1 MLFNFTDSSNE
12 VPFDLVFLIRLKYV
26 KIGQSL
32 IDIIR
37 KQHGGL
43 KGCTDEYIESIIEGN
58 TGHRVLLMIDGYDQ
72 YKPGTNR
79 DIDETI
85 ENGVGRCFLILTSR
99 PGDYLKKFIR
109 DKLHGEIIIEGLSE
123 ESIKE
128 LSTKYLGSEQ
138 LSDEMLRQAKA
149 VGIYGLLHISI
160 ILNMVV
166 VVFLENKSLPK
177 SRTALYYTVFRLTMD
192 RATLKT
198 FGHTKLEDLLY
209 ILGEF
214 SWEALQN
221 DIQQVLL
228 QKVRNNLPK
237 KIYVSLRLRV
247 QN

>member
-1 MLFNFTDSSNE
+1 MVFDFTGSSSK
-12 VPFDLVFLIRLKYV
+12 VPFYLVFLIRLRYV
-26 KIGQSL
+26 KRGQSL

-37 KQHGGL
+37 KQHDGL
-43 KGCTDEYIESIIEGN
+43 KGCTDGYIESIIEGD
-58 TGHRVLLMIDGYDQ
+58 TGHRLLLMLDGYNE

-79 DIDETI
+79 DIDRAI
-85 ENGVGRCFLILTSR
+85 ESGIGNCFLILTSQ

-109 DKLHGEIIIEGLSE
+109 DKLDGEITIEGFSK
-123 ESIKE
+123 ESIEE

-149 VGIYGLLHISI
+149 VGICDLLYIPI

-192 RATLKT
+192 RSTLKT
-198 FGHTKLEDLLY
+198 FGRTKLEDLLY

-237 KIYVSLRLRV
+237 KIYTLR
-247 QN
+247 